1 MNWYLENGEESDVIV
16 SSRVRLARNI
26 KEFPF
31 KIRMSKVQKEKMLEK
46 IKFITPQIGYGLK
59 FMYLKDM
66 DDITKMSLVEKNII
80 SPELALAEDDEAILI
95 NDEENICIMLNEED
109 HIRLQV
115 FTSGLDLQNTLN
127 LAVEIDNKLD
137 ELLGFSCNE
146 KYGYLTACPTNV
158 GTGLRASVMV
168 HLPAL
173 KITGNLSKI
182 LHIVNNFGMTI
193 RGMYG
198 EDSQSKGDIY
208 QISNIQTL
216 GMDEKEIILNLENII
231 KKVVEQERLAR
242 KYLAK
247 NGIELEDKVYRS
259 YGILTNA
266 RKLNSDECSNLLSN
280 VKLGTDLG
288 IITELDDLTVKK
300 MMLYTKPANLQK
312 FLGKILDANQR
323 DIKRAEIIKQI
334 IKSKEGD

>member
-1 MNWYLENGEESDVIV
+1 MSWYLENGKESDVIV

-216 GMDEKEIILNLENII
+216 GMDEKEIILNLENIT

-259 YGILTNA
+259 YGILINA

-312 FLGKILDANQR
+312 FLGKIFDANQR

>member
-216 GMDEKEIILNLENII
+216 GMDEKEIILNLENIT

>member
-1 MNWYLENGEESDVIV
+1 MNWYLENGKESDVIV

-26 KEFPF
+26 KKFPF

-216 GMDEKEIILNLENII
+216 GMDEKEIILNLENIT

-288 IITELDDLTVKK
+288 IITEVDDLTVKK

>member
-1 MNWYLENGEESDVIV
+1 MNWYLENGKESDVIV

-216 GMDEKEIILNLENII
+216 GMDEKEIILNLENIT

-259 YGILTNA
+259 YGILINA

-312 FLGKILDANQR
+312 FLDKIFDANQR

>member
-1 MNWYLENGEESDVIV
+1 M
-16 SSRVRLARNI
+16 
-26 KEFPF
+26 
-31 KIRMSKVQKEKMLEK
+31 
-46 IKFITPQIGYGLK
+46 
-59 FMYLKDM
+59 
-66 DDITKMSLVEKNII
+66 
-80 SPELALAEDDEAILI
+80 
-95 NDEENICIMLNEED
+95 
-109 HIRLQV
+109 
-115 FTSGLDLQNTLN
+115 QNTLN

-216 GMDEKEIILNLENII
+216 GMDEKEIILNLENIT

>member
-1 MNWYLENGEESDVIV
+1 MSWYLENGKESDVIV

-216 GMDEKEIILNLENII
+216 GMDEKEIILNLENIT